1 MLTSWTTPSLS
12 YRITHP
18 NPHPQYPY
26 ISKLVMLS
34 LFKKNHSKSDL
45 NLCAFVTGNQA
56 GSPMP
61 PRPPSQHESNP
72 SSRMTQSP
80 MATSKDTLFT
90 AFKCIQPVQ
99 ESSAVKW
106 FKFVEA
112 QFVMNDQQ
120 IMNYIYE
127 TSLYSLFAQIYPHET
142 ELALIHTQI

>member
-1 MLTSWTTPSLS
+1 
-12 YRITHP
+12 
-18 NPHPQYPY
+18 
-26 ISKLVMLS
+26 
-34 LFKKNHSKSDL
+34 
-45 NLCAFVTGNQA
+45 
-56 GSPMP
+56 
-61 PRPPSQHESNP
+61 
-72 SSRMTQSP
+72 MTQSP

-90 AFKCIQPVQ
+90 ACKCIQPVQ

>member
-1 MLTSWTTPSLS
+1 M
-12 YRITHP
+12 
-18 NPHPQYPY
+18 
-26 ISKLVMLS
+26 
-34 LFKKNHSKSDL
+34 

-90 AFKCIQPVQ
+90 ACKCIQPVQ

-120 IMNYIYE
+120 IMNYIWNQ
-127 TSLYSLFAQIYPHET
+127 SLFIVRPNISPWNRISFDTYT
-142 ELALIHTQI
+142 NLIGFNDIKMERVTLSLKWEKKLTGLISNGL